1 MKQPWEILKLLADST
16 RLRLLC
22 LLQREELSVA
32 EIQEILD
39 MAQSRISSQL
49 ALLRKADL
57 VVDRREGKN
66 SFYSIN
72 PDLAQKEK
80 ELIETTIAPA
90 SWAITGTGGQGN
102 IAIFNRSMVIHATID
117 VHEQIAGWFA
127 FGA

>member
-1 MKQPWEILKLLADST
+1 MKQPWEILKLLADPT
-16 RLRLLC
+16 RLRLLH

-57 VVDRREGKN
+57 VVDRREGKK

-72 PDLAQKEK
+72 PDLGAVEK
-80 ELIETTIAPA
+80 ALIETTLEVMDDRPELQQDRE
-90 SWAITGTGGQGN
+90 SLRSDGRTGDLC
-102 IAIFNRSMVIHATID
+102 R
-117 VHEQIAGWFA
+117 
-127 FGA
+127 